1 MIGIIYLI
9 NELIIST
16 FNIRKRNI
24 TGFYTLSEINH
35 SSEKILMKSKLLYSI
50 IILLVFSCKT
60 KIEMPVKIKKIAA
73 HTFTGTGSNGEITN
87 WFYVRNIAD
96 RGFSGYYLESASVVS
111 DFKQA
116 NFIYSKIRPIKFET
130 QAASNEKLQLVNPG
144 DLPRDLLK
152 DASNLESLYESPAY
166 SINR

>member
-1 MIGIIYLI
+1 
-9 NELIIST
+9 
-16 FNIRKRNI
+16 
-24 TGFYTLSEINH
+24 
-35 SSEKILMKSKLLYSI
+35 KLLYSI

-60 KIEMPVKIKKIAA
+60 KIEMPVKIKKIAV

-144 DLPRDLLK
+144 DLPRNLL
-152 DASNLESLYESPAY
+152 
-166 SINR
+166 